1 MREVYKIGAIIIKD
15 RKLLVVKEKNL
26 DLLISPG
33 GKPEGNETPQKT
45 LRRELKEELNV
56 EPISIKPWREFNSE
70 TASKENYDWI
80 TMDAYFVEIDGKIKP
95 SSEIEDFYWIG
106 KDYKQKNIKLA
117 PLLEKHIV
125 PKLIEMNL
133 IE

>member
-15 RKLLVVKEKNL
+15 RKLLVVKERNL

-33 GKPEGNETPQKT
+33 GKPEGNETPQET

-56 EPISIKPWREFNSE
+56 EPMNIKRWGEFNSK
-70 TASKENYDWI
+70 TATKENYDWI
-80 TMDAYFVEIDGKIKP
+80 TMDTYFVEIDGEIKP
-95 SSEIEDFYWIG
+95 CSEIEDFFWIG

-117 PLLEKHIV
+117 PLLKKHIV